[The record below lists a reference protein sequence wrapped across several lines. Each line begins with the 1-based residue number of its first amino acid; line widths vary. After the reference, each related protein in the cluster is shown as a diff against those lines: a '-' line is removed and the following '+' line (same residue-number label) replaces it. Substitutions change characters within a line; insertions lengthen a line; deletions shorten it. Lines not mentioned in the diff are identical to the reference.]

1 MSQDHHTS
9 RRHTDRVRTLQD
21 KLRDQ
26 LGSGPSMIETPEEAR
41 KNALLQK
48 VRDAG

>member
-1 MSQDHHTS
+1 MTQDQTPP
-9 RRHTDRVRTLQD
+9 RPTDRVRLLQD
-21 KLRDQ
+21 KMRDK

>member
-1 MSQDHHTS
+1 MPDARQTS
-9 RRHTDRVRTLQD
+9 PRDSDRVRTLQD
-21 KLRDQ
+21 KVRDM

-48 VRDAG
+48 VRDAS